1 MKLLVCAMETSSNIH
16 LKELKKHLNESIEFY
31 GVFDKELGRP
41 LYDLSHLAIMGFVDA
56 IKKLRFFFKLRD
68 ELVELANDC
77 DKVLLMDSSGFNLP
91 LAKKIKEKYPNKEII
106 YYILPQAWAWK
117 KGRVEKL
124 EKYCTK
130 LCSIIPF
137 ESEIYNDKEKI
148 TYVGHP
154 LLDEIKE
161 FKNKIEQSDKIV
173 YMPGSRKTEIV
184 NHMSVFRKL
193 TKKIKNKEHILIIPS
208 KFDEAY
214 IKKVYGDISSFK
226 VSNNAH
232 EELKKAEFAFIC
244 SGTATLEVAIIGTP
258 FVMSYVAKKF
268 DYFLGRMFVKLPY
281 IGLANIFFHKMG
293 KKAIHK
299 EFFQEDVNEFNL
311 FYEYNNMN
319 RDNYL
324 ENSKILRKY
333 LQFGSSKNVAQIIKN

>member
-16 LKELKKHLNESIEFY
+16 LKELKKYFDEDIELV
-31 GVFDKELGRP
+31 GVFDKELGNP
-41 LYDLSHLAIMGFVDA
+41 LYDLTHLAIMGFIDA

-68 ELVELANDC
+68 ELVELANSC

-91 LAKKIKEKYPNKEII
+91 LAKKLKEKYPNKEII

-117 KGRVEKL
+117 KKRVEKL

-137 ESEIYNDKEKI
+137 EKEIYNDKEKI

-154 LLDEIKE
+154 LLDEINDYKTSIE
-161 FKNKIEQSDKIV
+161 KTGKII
-173 YMPGSRKTEIV
+173 YMPGSRKTEIT
-184 NHMSVFRKL
+184 NHMPVFREL
-193 TKKIKNKEHILIIPS
+193 TKKIPNKEHILIIPS
-208 KFDEAY
+208 KFDQEY
-214 IKKVYGDISSFK
+214 IKKIYGDISNFK
-226 VSNNAH
+226 ISNEAH
-232 EELKKAEFAFIC
+232 KELKEAEFGFIC
-244 SGTATLEVAIIGTP
+244 SGTATLEASIVGTP

-293 KKAIHK
+293 KGPIHK
-299 EFFQEDVNEFNL
+299 EFFQEKVNVKNL
-311 FYEYNNMN
+311 FEEYENMN
-319 RDNYL
+319 REDYL
-324 ENSKILRKY
+324 NNAKTLREY
-333 LQFGSSKNVAQIIKN
+333 LKFGSSQNVAKIIKN